1 MYLKY
6 VGAFLLLDA
15 SENKENVIYFLRDIE
30 RICFSV
36 NFNRN

>member
-1 MYLKY
+1 M
-6 VGAFLLLDA
+6 GEFLLPDA
-15 SENKENVIYFLRDIE
+15 SENKEKVIYFLRDIE